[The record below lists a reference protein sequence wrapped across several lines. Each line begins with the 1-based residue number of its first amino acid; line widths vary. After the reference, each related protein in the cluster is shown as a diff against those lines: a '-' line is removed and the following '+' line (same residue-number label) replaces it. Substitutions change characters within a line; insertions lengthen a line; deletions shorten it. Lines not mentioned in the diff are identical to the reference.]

1 MIKMGYS
8 LKSVKLDSYRKNLG
22 NLSLAVSKAAADVQG
37 KASESIAMNSGH
49 YREYYGRVEHPH
61 WSSPPGTPPNSD
73 SGTLAGSIKPKR
85 LTATSYLVVVD
96 AKYGVPLE
104 LGWISKS
111 GNHVPARPF
120 LRPAVEYVAPS
131 FQAACKVILKGGK

>member
-1 MIKMGYS
+1 VIKMSFS
-8 LKSVKLDSYRKNLG
+8 LKKVRLDSYQKNLG
-22 NLSLAVSKAAADVQG
+22 KLSLVVGKAAAEIEGEAKSSILKSSG
-37 KASESIAMNSGH
+37 K
-49 YREYYGRVEHPH
+49 YKQYGDH
-61 WSSPPGTPPNSD
+61 WSSPPGSPPNND
-73 SGTLAGSIKPKR
+73 TGNLANSIGHR
-85 LTATSYLVVVD
+85 MTGATSAEVFVS

-131 FQAACKVILKGGK
+131 FQAACKSILKGGK

>member
-1 MIKMGYS
+1 VIKMSFS
-8 LKSVKLDSYRKNLG
+8 LKKVRLDSYQKNLRQ
-22 NLSLAVSKAAADVQG
+22 LSQVVGKAAADIEGEAKSSILKSSG
-37 KASESIAMNSGH
+37 K
-49 YREYYGRVEHPH
+49 YKQYGDH
-61 WSSPPGTPPNSD
+61 WSSPPGSPPNND
-73 SGTLAGSIKPKR
+73 TGNLANSIGHR
-85 LTATSYLVVVD
+85 MTGATSAEVFVS

-104 LGWISKS
+104 LGWIAKS

>member
-1 MIKMGYS
+1 MSFK
-8 LKSVKLDSYRKNLG
+8 LKSTGIETYRKNLG
-22 NLSLAVSKAAADVQG
+22 RLSQVVGKAAAGIEGEAKSSILKSSG
-37 KASESIAMNSGH
+37 K
-49 YREYYGRVEHPH
+49 YKQYGDH
-61 WSSPPGTPPNSD
+61 WSSPPGSPPNND
-73 SGTLAGSIKPKR
+73 TGNLANSIGHR
-85 LTATSYLVVVD
+85 MTGATSAEVFVS

-104 LGWISKS
+104 LGWIAKS

>member
-1 MIKMGYS
+1 MIKMSFS
-8 LKSVKLDSYRKNLG
+8 LKKVRLDSYQKNLRQ
-22 NLSLAVSKAAADVQG
+22 LSQVVGKAAAGIEGEAKSSILKSSG
-37 KASESIAMNSGH
+37 K
-49 YREYYGRVEHPH
+49 YKQYGDH
-61 WSSPPGTPPNSD
+61 WSSPPGSPPNND
-73 SGTLAGSIKPKR
+73 TGNLANSIGHR
-85 LTATSYLVVVD
+85 MTGATSAEVFVS

-131 FQAACKVILKGGK
+131 FQAACKSILKGGK

>member
-1 MIKMGYS
+1 MIKVSYS
-8 LKSVKLDSYRKNLG
+8 LKQVNLQAYQKNLG
-22 NLSLAVSKAAADVQG
+22 RLSQVVGKAAADIQG
-37 KASESIAMNSGH
+37 EASKSIAMNSGK
-49 YREYYGRVEHPH
+49 YRQYGDH

-73 SGTLAGSIKPKR
+73 TGTLAGSIKAKP
-85 LTATSYLVVVD
+85 LTATSYLVVVE

-104 LGWISKS
+104 LGWISKV
-111 GNHVPARPF
+111 GNHVSARPF

>member
-1 MIKMGYS
+1 MSFS
-8 LKSVKLDSYRKNLG
+8 LKKVRLDSYQKNLRQ
-22 NLSLAVSKAAADVQG
+22 LSQVVGKAAAGLEGEAKSSILKSSG
-37 KASESIAMNSGH
+37 K
-49 YREYYGRVEHPH
+49 YKQYGDH
-61 WSSPPGTPPNSD
+61 WSSPPGSPPNND
-73 SGTLAGSIKPKR
+73 TGNLANSIGHR
-85 LTATSYLVVVD
+85 MTGATSAEVFVS

-104 LGWISKS
+104 LGWIAKS

>member
-1 MIKMGYS
+1 MIKMSYS

-22 NLSLAVSKAAADVQG
+22 KLSMVVAKAAADIQG
-37 KASESIAMNSGH
+37 EASKSIAMNSGK
-49 YREYYGRVEHPH
+49 YRQYGDH

-73 SGTLAGSIKPKR
+73 TGTLAGSIKAKP
-85 LTATSYLVVVD
+85 LTATSYLVVVE

-104 LGWISKS
+104 LGWISAN

-131 FQAACKVILKGGK
+131 FQAACKTILKGGK

>member
-1 MIKMGYS
+1 MSFK
-8 LKSVKLDSYRKNLG
+8 LKSTGIETYRKNLG
-22 NLSLAVSKAAADVQG
+22 RLSQVVGKAAADVQG
-37 KASESIAMNSGH
+37 EASKSISMNSGK
-49 YREYYGRVEHPH
+49 YRQYGDH

-73 SGTLAGSIKPKR
+73 TGTLAGSIKAKP
-85 LTATSYLVVVD
+85 LTATSYLVVVE

-104 LGWISKS
+104 LGWISKA

>member
-1 MIKMGYS
+1 MSFS
-8 LKSVKLDSYRKNLG
+8 LKKVRLDSYQKNLRQ
-22 NLSLAVSKAAADVQG
+22 LSQVVGKAAAGIEGEAKSSILKSSG
-37 KASESIAMNSGH
+37 K
-49 YREYYGRVEHPH
+49 YKQYGDH
-61 WSSPPGTPPNSD
+61 WSSPPGSPPNND
-73 SGTLAGSIKPKR
+73 TGNLANSIGHR
-85 LTATSYLVVVD
+85 MTGATSAEVFVS

>member
-1 MIKMGYS
+1 VIKVGFS
-8 LKSVKLDSYRKNLG
+8 LKQVKLQAYQKNLG
-22 NLSLAVSKAAADVQG
+22 RLSQVVGKAAADVEG
-37 KASESIAMNSGH
+37 EAKASILKSSGK
-49 YREYYGRVEHPH
+49 YKQYGNH
-61 WSSPPGTPPNSD
+61 WSSPPGSPPNND
-73 SGTLAGSIKPKR
+73 TGNLANSIGHR
-85 LTATSYLVVVD
+85 MLTPTSAEVFVG

-104 LGWISKS
+104 LGWISKA

>member
-1 MIKMGYS
+1 MIKMSYS
-8 LKSVKLDSYRKNLG
+8 LKSVKMDAYRRNLG

-37 KASESIAMNSGH
+37 EASKSIAMNSGK
-49 YREYYGRVEHPH
+49 YKEYYGRVEHPH

-73 SGTLAGSIKPKR
+73 SGTLAGSIKPVR
-85 LTATSYLVVVD
+85 LNATSYLVVVD

-104 LGWISKS
+104 LGWISAN

-120 LRPAVEYVAPS
+120 LRPAVEKVAPS

>member
-1 MIKMGYS
+1 VIKVSYS
-8 LKSVKLDSYRKNLG
+8 LKQVNLQAYQKNLG
-22 NLSLAVSKAAADVQG
+22 RLSQVVGKAAADIQG
-37 KASESIAMNSGH
+37 EASKSIAMNSGK
-49 YREYYGRVEHPH
+49 YRQYGDH

-73 SGTLAGSIKPKR
+73 TGTLAGSIKAKP
-85 LTATSYLVVVD
+85 LTTTSYLVVVE

-104 LGWISKS
+104 LGWISKA